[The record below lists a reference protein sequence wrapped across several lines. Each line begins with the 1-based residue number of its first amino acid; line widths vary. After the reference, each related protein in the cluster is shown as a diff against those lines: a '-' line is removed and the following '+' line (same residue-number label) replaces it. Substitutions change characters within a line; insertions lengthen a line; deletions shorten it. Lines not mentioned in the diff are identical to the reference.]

1 MFSNNYNLS
10 FSGYWLQA
18 NVGSM
23 PSGSGI
29 YCVYT
34 CTYNLQLNQVNIR
47 RLIYIGEAENV
58 QQRVSGH
65 EKWKDWKRHLS
76 VGEQL
81 CFSTAAITY
90 SADRDRAEAALIFWH
105 KPTGNAEYVNRF
117 PFQNTGI
124 TTSGRNALLAS
135 QFSVSSQPQTLPS
148 LFRGLG
154 RTF

>member
-10 FSGYWLQA
+10 FSGYWLEA

-23 PSGSGI
+23 SAISGV

-34 CTYNLQLNQVNIR
+34 CTYNSLLNRVSIR
-47 RLIYIGEAENV
+47 KLIYIGQADNV

-65 EKWKDWKRHLS
+65 EKWEDWKQHLS
-76 VGEQL
+76 LGERL
-81 CFSTAAITY
+81 CFSTAGIAY

-105 KPTGNAEYVNRF
+105 KPTVNSEYVNRF

-124 TTSGRNALLAS
+124 TTSGTNALLTS
-135 QFSVSSQPQTLPS
+135 QFSVSNQPQPLPS